1 MAASSAKDK
10 ANALKDSYVAGLIEG
25 AATSSA
31 STMPMQ
37 DMGNQASVHYDLN
50 DNVVHRT
57 NDNDPTVFVTHGYDE
72 YPGQPRTR
80 SVNSLHPL
88 VEANPVSIGVSEVA
102 PFGARSTSPLN
113 LSGQKEAIEH
123 LGRSRDPHQRTY
135 REPQFT
141 IPGRAVN

>member
-1 MAASSAKDK
+1 MAASAQKK
-10 ANALKDSYVAGLIEG
+10 AYNLKDSYVAGLIEG
-25 AATSSA
+25 GATAPA
-31 STMPMQ
+31 STMPTQ
-37 DMGNQASVHYDLN
+37 DMGEQASIHYDLN
-50 DNVVHRT
+50 NNVVYRT

-102 PFGARSTSPLN
+102 PLGARSISPLN